1 MKRVERFVQRSDL
14 HRHHL
19 SGGDNLERCSL
30 VLYSVSKAQHCTT
43 HRSIRPIDVMM
54 PVADSFRTNSGQFN
68 AIFVIYMLFNS
79 CFTIFCPFISF
90 LSKVYEQV
98 EGVCQTQ
105 GSGTWDVLHAH
116 MGLTQYSPVPLD
128 LTITF
133 QPGQLP
139 GQNCFHKKY

>member
-43 HRSIRPIDVMM
+43 HRSLHPIDVMM

-68 AIFVIYMLFNS
+68 AIFVIYMLFYLW
-79 CFTIFCPFISF
+79 FTVFCPFISF
-90 LSKVYEQV
+90 KSIHIYLYYKQV

-105 GSGTWDVLHAH
+105 CSNTWDVLHAH
-116 MGLTQYSPVPLD
+116 MGLTQYSPVPLV
-128 LTITF
+128 LTIIF
-133 QPGQLP
+133 PI
-139 GQNCFHKKY
+139 